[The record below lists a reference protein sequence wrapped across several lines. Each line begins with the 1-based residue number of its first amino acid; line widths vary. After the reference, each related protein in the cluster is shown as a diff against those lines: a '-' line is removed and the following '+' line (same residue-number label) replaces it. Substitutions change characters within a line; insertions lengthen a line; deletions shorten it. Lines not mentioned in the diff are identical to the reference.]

1 MRSGLVPASKSC
13 ISTTSGS
20 LRREGEPMYK
30 PLIIL
35 TSLVAT
41 AAHAGMY
48 DQPYAIVE
56 MGGASEARKE
66 ARLAITSVD
75 GASTRNPR
83 QTDPIPPGKHRIAL
97 HFESARVELPSL
109 APGDRVGPRRLHAL
123 PHRRQLRG
131 QVGPELEAQGLFRA
145 DRRVPEEIPQVAN
158 GREADPLPVSPCRQ
172 VPGVGRAPRDELV
185 GVPVRPRVLL
195 RCPARRGPA
204 SPRPRSWGS
213 DTGASRPRTP
223 R

>member
-1 MRSGLVPASKSC
+1 
-13 ISTTSGS
+13 
-20 LRREGEPMYK
+20 MYK

-41 AAHAGMY
+41 AAQAGMY

-97 HFESARVELPSL
+97 HFESARVNFRPSHQEIELDLEGCTRYRIVASYE
-109 APGDRVGPRRLHAL
+109 VKSGP
-123 PHRRQLRG
+123 
-131 QVGPELEAQGLFRA
+131 
-145 DRRVPEEIPQVAN
+145 N
-158 GREADPLPVSPCRQ
+158 WK
-172 VPGVGRAPRDELV
+172 
-185 GVPVRPRVLL
+185 PRVYSEPIGECRKKFLK
-195 RCPARRGPA
+195 
-204 SPRPRSWGS
+204 
-213 DTGASRPRTP
+213 
-223 R
+223 